1 MQNKPQTYRMLTH
14 LTKNQRQKQR
24 RNRNAYTQNNNL
36 QRSHRNLSNSPIK
49 NRSDTFKRF
58 RKYARRRL
66 RANNEYV
73 APNSSNSSLDGVLK
87 SVSSKKH

>member
-1 MQNKPQTYRMLTH
+1 MRKNPKSEVFRPTVHGSKRQIKKNK
-14 LTKNQRQKQR
+14 
-24 RNRNAYTQNNNL
+24 L
-36 QRSHRNLSNSPIK
+36 QRSDENLSLSNSPIK
-49 NRSDTFKRF
+49 KNKNNNYRSDPLKGF
-58 RKYARRRL
+58 RKYTRRRL